1 MSDAKSNLS
10 NNSQNSKTSTNS
22 KTSKT
27 KIPVPNCPYC
37 ITTKP
42 TSKHIKEQTC
52 RPATQRTY
60 CRACDITLG
69 TRQELM
75 AHMTTREHMSR
86 IMSADE
92 PEVVVN
98 ILQKPKR
105 EQEER
110 KQVLAADP
118 YLTPTE
124 ADAVATTPI
133 NMKPGQ
139 LASATNPQGK
149 LTIKFGDGQ
158 IYRSANGLNST
169 VEIAPAKPG
178 LSEEETRVIGAQER
192 ANQQIVK
199 SGFSYADLV
208 KHDEAY
214 PEPTERQQKIIM
226 WLGQWQSAGPETMRE
241 KLKLILEKIPLADAD
256 FLMSHIRASRL
267 LTLPSKQVYC
277 AYIDSLVRVL
287 TTERNRGVSDFAG
300 KDIFEFVVKLTK

>member
-1 MSDAKSNLS
+1 MSDVQSNKSGAKLSSNKSL
-10 NNSQNSKTSTNS
+10 
-22 KTSKT
+22 
-27 KIPVPNCPYC
+27 VPQCPYC

-42 TSKHIKEQTC
+42 TLKHIKEQTC
-52 RPATQRTY
+52 RPPAQRTY

-92 PEVVVN
+92 PDVVVN
-98 ILQKPKR
+98 ILQQPKR
-105 EQEER
+105 QQEER
-110 KQVLAADP
+110 QKVLAADP

-124 ADAVATTPI
+124 AQTVAATPV
-133 NMKPGQ
+133 NMKHGQ
-139 LASATNPQGK
+139 LASTTNPQGK

-158 IYRSANGLNST
+158 VYRSANGLNST

-178 LSEEETRVIGAQER
+178 LSAEETRVIGAQEQ
-192 ANQQIVK
+192 ANQPIVK
-199 SGFSYADLV
+199 SGFSYADLI

-226 WLGQWQSAGPETMRE
+226 WLGQWQSAGPEIMRE

-256 FLMSHIRASRL
+256 FFMSHIRASRL
-267 LTLPSKQVYC
+267 LTMPSKQVYC

-287 TTERNRGVSDFAG
+287 TTERNRGVLEFAG

>member
-1 MSDAKSNLS
+1 MSDVSSNKSWKSGNKS
-10 NNSQNSKTSTNS
+10 MVAVISCQ
-22 KTSKT
+22 
-27 KIPVPNCPYC
+27 YC
-37 ITTKP
+37 FMNKATT
-42 TSKHIKEQTC
+42 KHIKEQTC
-52 RPATQRTY
+52 RPANKRTY

-92 PEVVVN
+92 PEVIVN
-98 ILQKPKR
+98 IIQRPQR
-105 EQEER
+105 EQQER
-110 KQVLAADP
+110 QKVLATDP
-118 YLTPTE
+118 YLTAAE
-124 ADAVATTPI
+124 AQFIAMTPI
-133 NMKPGQ
+133 SSKPGQ
-139 LASATNPQGK
+139 LASTSNPGGK

-178 LSEEETRVIGAQER
+178 LSAEETRVIGAQEQ
-192 ANQQIVK
+192 ANQHIVK
-199 SGFSYADLV
+199 SGFSYADLI

-241 KLKLILEKIPLADAD
+241 KLKLILEKIPLTDAD
-256 FLMSHIRASRL
+256 FLMSHIRSSRIL
-267 LTLPSKQVYC
+267 SMPSKQVYC

-287 TTERNRGVSDFAG
+287 TTERNKGVLEFAG

>member
-1 MSDAKSNLS
+1 MSDVQSNKSGSLLG
-10 NNSQNSKTSTNS
+10 
-22 KTSKT
+22 T
-27 KIPVPNCPYC
+27 KPLTKSYGQVPLQCPYC
-37 ITTKP
+37 NIAKP
-42 TSKHIKEQTC
+42 TPKHIKEQTC
-52 RPATQRTY
+52 RPANQRTY

-75 AHMTTREHMSR
+75 GHMTTREHMSR

-98 ILQKPKR
+98 ILQKPQR
-105 EQEER
+105 QQEER
-110 KQVLAADP
+110 QKVLAADP

-124 ADAVATTPI
+124 AQTVAATPI
-133 NMKPGQ
+133 TMKPGQ
-139 LASATNPQGK
+139 LTNPQGK

-158 IYRSANGLNST
+158 VYRSANGLNST

-178 LSEEETRVIGAQER
+178 LSAEETRVIGAQEQ
-192 ANQQIVK
+192 ANQPIVK
-199 SGFSYADLV
+199 SGFSYADLI

-256 FLMSHIRASRL
+256 FLLSHIRSSRL
-267 LTLPSKQVYC
+267 LTMPSKQVYG

-287 TTERNRGVSDFAG
+287 TTERNRGVLEFAG

>member
-1 MSDAKSNLS
+1 MSDVQSNKSGVGAKAPSKSSNK
-10 NNSQNSKTSTNS
+10 SQTPS
-22 KTSKT
+22 
-27 KIPVPNCPYC
+27 CPYC
-37 ITTKP
+37 IIAKP
-42 TSKHIKEQTC
+42 TAKHIKEQTC
-52 RPATQRTY
+52 RPIGQRTY

-98 ILQKPKR
+98 ILQRPQR
-105 EQEER
+105 QQEER
-110 KQVLAADP
+110 QKVLAADP
-118 YLTPTE
+118 YLTAAE
-124 ADAVATTPI
+124 AQTVAATPI

-178 LSEEETRVIGAQER
+178 LTAEETRVIGAQEQ
-192 ANQQIVK
+192 ANQHIVK
-199 SGFSYADLV
+199 SGFSYADLI

-226 WLGQWQSAGPETMRE
+226 WLGQWQSSGPETMRE

-256 FLMSHIRASRL
+256 FLMSHIRSSRIL
-267 LTLPSKQVYC
+267 SMPSKQVYC

-287 TTERNRGVSDFAG
+287 TTERNRGVSEFAG